1 MNPKRAG
8 WKRASQG
15 DSLVRALLA
24 SFAFFLFAAFVCLVL
39 ILATGASVTIF
50 AVPPVI
56 VAKKPAEAQGGGSA
70 GVAGAAGGDAG
81 GAAGGSGKENVPFL
95 SDFDLSKPIVGGPER
110 KKQTI
115 EEADFTHGEAVYQMH
130 LAQRNEMMGGSRPKP
145 PFRGWN
151 AGKVRGEG
159 RGRKTKGGDLGGRCG
174 LTEGRGAEAGPS
186 FPSADG
192 MRGRRQQKLARK
204 GEAAWWICNVVKI
217 RRNPHPII
225 YSIGAVNLDFEDAA
239 ARKFKATSFIIN
251 PFLEARTKAQIARRA
266 HLRHVSVGV
275 GAANQIEALRKAAP
289 TKEFLTLPTIMKEL
303 NHTHIDIMKI
313 DCERCE
319 EAVIPDLL
327 QFFGRQR
334 APASQ
339 IILEIHQ
346 THHVG
351 RTTDVM
357 FALEDLGYRLFQ
369 AEPAS
374 SCNTCY
380 HLSFVHESFVNPQ
393 VPYPPVQSPSA

>member
-1 MNPKRAG
+1 MMHPKRGAG
-8 WKRASQG
+8 FKRVSHG

-24 SFAFFLFAAFVCLVL
+24 ALASFLAAAFICVVL

-50 AVPPVI
+50 PVPPVV
-56 VAKKPAEAQGGGSA
+56 VAKKAAEAQGGGSA
-70 GVAGAAGGDAG
+70 GGAGAAAGEAG
-81 GAAGGSGKENVPFL
+81 GAAAGGSGGANVPFL
-95 SDFDLSKPIVGGPER
+95 SDFDLSKPIVGGPET

-115 EEADFTHGEAVYQMH
+115 DEADFNHGEAVYQMH
-130 LAQRNEMMGGSRPKP
+130 VAQRSEMMGGSRPKP
-145 PFRGWN
+145 PYRGWN
-151 AGKVRGEG
+151 AGKVKEVF
-159 RGRKTKGGDLGGRCG
+159 LSPMYPC
-174 LTEGRGAEAGPS
+174 
-186 FPSADG
+186 
-192 MRGRRQQKLARK
+192 RRQQKLARR
-204 GEAAWWICNVVKI
+204 GEAAWWICNVAKI

-225 YSIGAVNLDFEDAA
+225 YSIGAVSLDFEDVA

-251 PFLEARTKAQIARRA
+251 PFLEARTKAQIAKRG

-289 TKEFLTLPTIMKEL
+289 TKEFLTLHTIMKEL
-303 NHTHIDIMKI
+303 NHTHIDILKI

-319 EAVIPDLL
+319 EAVIPDLV
-327 QFFGRQR
+327 QFFGREQ

-351 RTTDVM
+351 RTTEVM

-380 HLSFVHESFVNPQ
+380 HLSFVHEKFVDPQ
-393 VPYPPVQSPSA
+393 VPYPPV

>member
-24 SFAFFLFAAFVCLVL
+24 SFAFFLFAAFFCLVL

-56 VAKKPAEAQGGGSA
+56 VAKKPAEAQGGGST
-70 GVAGAAGGDAG
+70 GGTGAAAGEAG

-151 AGKVRGEG
+151 AGKVKEVF
-159 RGRKTKGGDLGGRCG
+159 LSPMYPC
-174 LTEGRGAEAGPS
+174 
-186 FPSADG
+186 
-192 MRGRRQQKLARK
+192 RRQQKLARK

-327 QFFGRQR
+327 QFFGRQQ

-393 VPYPPVQSPSA
+393 VPYPPMQQLSA